1 MQLSES
7 LHRLRRLAA
16 NTLRRPSSGATE
28 QAARDNDLS
37 YEDALLDIQLRNFFK
52 AEYGAAQP
60 PSGVF
65 PRLLAAIRAH
75 ERGEEPSG
83 ITGPVAAFMSLYRVL
98 QASSTQRLV
107 SGAVTAALLVAVLSS
122 NSVHFLT
129 GTAVSFVDSEVSPTP
144 SAAVQAKSDFD
155 LATNR
160 KDRYVNHLSDTLPYV
175 ASEPA
180 FYDPVERRVPQR
192 DDLAANNTPARWLRL
207 SGQ

>member
-1 MQLSES
+1 
-7 LHRLRRLAA
+7 
-16 NTLRRPSSGATE
+16 
-28 QAARDNDLS
+28 
-37 YEDALLDIQLRNFFK
+37 
-52 AEYGAAQP
+52 
-60 PSGVF
+60 
-65 PRLLAAIRAH
+65 
-75 ERGEEPSG
+75 
-83 ITGPVAAFMSLYRVL
+83 MSLYRVL

-129 GTAVSFVDSEVSPTP
+129 GTAVSFVDSEASPTP